1 MSLGKKDRLSWS
13 TRLRLC
19 WNVLTKGKYNWR
31 EYRTR
36 HDEEQWLIC
45 EQRREEMDACVRER
59 RPFPYSKEEMEQ

>member
-1 MSLGKKDRLSWS
+1 MMDKTKLSWR
-13 TRLRLC
+13 TRLKLC

-36 HDEEQWLIC
+36 LEEEQWLIC